1 MLACS
6 APLLAQVDRREV
18 RSGNRAFKKGDW
30 LKSEIDY
37 KKALLKDSTSAAA
50 QYNLASAL
58 YRQENYTEAEKYA
71 KASLDSLSRS
81 PRAADAHYNN
91 GDVYLKQRRW
101 SEAIEAFKSSLRLNP
116 GDMDAKSNLAYA
128 QKMLENEQ
136 QQQDQNQD
144 GGQDNQD
151 QNKDQNQ
158 DQNQNDQD
166 QNKDNQD
173 QNQDQN
179 KDDQNKDQNQDQ
191 NNDQNQDQNQ
201 PQNQPQDQKE
211 GAEISGGAGGAAE
224 TGTAPR
230 QRHSAVSAARD
241 LTIRRRKPAI
251 RLHLPFRFGCL
262 CYCTTFP
269 LHWRENFR
277 LRGFFPGA
285 ALQAARCVLC

>member
-18 RSGNRAFKKGDW
+18 RNGNRAFKKGDW

-91 GDVYLKQRRW
+91 GDVYLQQRRW

-136 QQQDQNQD
+136 QQQDQNQNQNQNQNQD

-151 QNKDQNQ
+151 QNKDQQQ

-173 QNQDQN
+173 QN

-191 NNDQNQDQNQ
+191 DNDQNQDQNQ
-201 PQNQPQDQKE
+201 PQDQPQDQKDQGQDGQQPKITPE
-211 GAEISGGAGGAAE
+211 AAQQMLEAIQAKEDE
-224 TGTAPR
+224 TQEKVKKEKA
-230 QRHSAVSAARD
+230 
-241 LTIRRRKPAI
+241 
-251 RLHLPFRFGCL
+251 
-262 CYCTTFP
+262 
-269 LHWRENFR
+269 
-277 LRGFFPGA
+277 A
-285 ALQAARCVLC
+285 ALKSRKKEKNW

>member
-1 MLACS
+1 MKKIYLVLFLMLACS

-91 GDVYLKQRRW
+91 GDIYLQQRRW

-144 GGQDNQD
+144 GGQNNQD
-151 QNKDQNQ
+151 QNNDQN
-158 DQNQNDQD
+158 QD

-173 QNQDQN
+173 QNKEQNQDNQ
-179 KDDQNKDQNQDQ
+179 DQNQDQ
-191 NNDQNQDQNQ
+191 NQDKNQDQNQDQNQ
-201 PQNQPQDQKE
+201 PQNQPQDQQPQGQGSQQGE
-211 GAEISGGAGGAAE
+211 EIDQDGFPH
-224 TGTAPR
+224 AP
-230 QRHSAVSAARD
+230 QQH
-241 LTIRRRKPAI
+241 
-251 RLHLPFRFGCL
+251 LHHGC
-262 CYCTTFP
+262 
-269 LHWRENFR
+269 
-277 LRGFFPGA
+277 
-285 ALQAARCVLC
+285 